1 MPSQNILE
9 HLTTIFLSCLNT
21 MLNATAFV
29 KMCSPMANVLLVNP
43 VRYKIGM
50 QQNINTSFG
59 IINVFKTDTTNTENN
74 RD

>member
-1 MPSQNILE
+1 
-9 HLTTIFLSCLNT
+9 